1 VHSTS
6 DDQPNPRESVLRE
19 RREDAVNAFLNRTP
33 VIYRHN
39 IDLHP
44 RASHWASQE
53 DDAPRNL
60 FLTGA
65 IGVGKTHTAWQA
77 SRRWLDRRIAITGRQ
92 PSLEAWRSTSLFD
105 ALRPD
110 NRDYDAR
117 SLTAR
122 LQRADLLY
130 LDDLAAARVSPNGW
144 TQERLYELFDER
156 YINRRPVLITC
167 DVLPGETGNI
177 VGERVQSRLREMFRG
192 GVLLLE
198 GADRREGGAAA

>member
-1 VHSTS
+1 MPSTS
-6 DDQPNPRESVLRE
+6 DDQPDPRESVYRE
-19 RREDAVNAFLNRTP
+19 RREDAVTAFLNRTP
-33 VIYRHN
+33 AIYRHD
-39 IDLHP
+39 IDIHP
-44 RASHWASQE
+44 HAAQWAGQDAS
-53 DDAPRNL
+53 APRNL

-77 SRRWLDRRIAITGRQ
+77 SRRWLDCRIALTGRQ
-92 PSLEAWRSTSLFD
+92 PSIEAWRSTSLFD

-110 NRDYDAR
+110 SRDYDAR
-117 SLTAR
+117 VLTAQ

-130 LDDLAAARVSPNGW
+130 IDDLAAARVSPTGW

-167 DVLPGETGNI
+167 DVLPGETGGI
-177 VGERVQSRLREMFRG
+177 VGDRVQSRLREMFRG

-198 GADRREGGAAA
+198 GDDRRKRAAA